1 MKTRNVAASLTVPPL
16 AREGN
21 STKLVSLLAL
31 AAGAAAIPQ
40 SGQADIIYTNL
51 VSPVSVSYS
60 GITNFELAFP
70 GNPSL
75 PGNAH
80 VGFAAKQ
87 IQAGNT
93 YYRSVAFR
101 NLAATDLAVF
111 VQGKSG
117 FALHRSSGAAWN
129 DTYNHYPTIKV
140 GKATQSLSGA
150 RYSPNSYSSEY
161 LSYYFVDGD
170 QNKFYGWVKVSLSNE
185 SSGDPTVT
193 IYGYAYDTSG
203 NPIATGAVPEPS
215 TAAILALGA
224 LTLGAKGVRSW
235 RRQQAAARKS

>member
-1 MKTRNVAASLTVPPL
+1 MTVPPL

-87 IQAGNT
+87 SKAGST

-101 NLAATDLAVF
+101 NLAATNLAVF
-111 VQGKSG
+111 VQGKNG
-117 FALHRSSGAAWN
+117 YALRRSSGAAWN
-129 DTYNHYPTIKV
+129 DTYNHYPSIPV
-140 GKATQSLSGA
+140 GKAAQFADGSNHA
-150 RYSPNSYSSEY
+150 PASYDSEY

-170 QNKFYGWVKVSLSNE
+170 QNFYGWVKVSLSNE

-215 TAAILALGA
+215 SAAILALGA

-235 RRQQAAARKS
+235 RRQQPAARKS